1 MYLLGRK
8 FFDQKYSLVAASLL
22 AFEPHINFR
31 AGFGFADSLFIPL
44 VILTAYFILNKNNKL
59 TIISFIFAGLMWW
72 VRPEGVIILVPLSII
87 FFMINKKSKSLIPKY
102 IFCIFVFILISS
114 PFLIQRENQFD
125 DPFYFYYND
134 HLFVDDYATE
144 GLQRPNNSALDFV
157 EKNGTFEFLNTFL
170 INGAGNVIEQTLRL
184 SFPYILILFPF
195 GMLFSL
201 RAFDQESSY
210 IKSNWILFITY
221 AAFMIIPLAVIN
233 ERRFL
238 FALLPFLII
247 FSVLPIQRVVEYG
260 LSTFSFSKRNKNI
273 FLVIVLVIIL
283 LLSSMFMLRY
293 DVKDPVE
300 EFEKMEF
307 SNFLTNDI
315 SGLILDS
322 PSHRTFNHGYF
333 TIEKLDN
340 PQENFK
346 KYKMSQPFVTE
357 SGNKLSSMKGT
368 TLNEIILDAKIQNAK
383 YLLVDNQDIE
393 PLKKLYENDNSYDYL
408 IKIYDTK
415 EQGMERITIKVFEI
429 NYDKFTP

>member
-1 MYLLGRK
+1 
-8 FFDQKYSLVAASLL
+8 
-22 AFEPHINFR
+22 
-31 AGFGFADSLFIPL
+31 
-44 VILTAYFILNKNNKL
+44 
-59 TIISFIFAGLMWW
+59 MWW